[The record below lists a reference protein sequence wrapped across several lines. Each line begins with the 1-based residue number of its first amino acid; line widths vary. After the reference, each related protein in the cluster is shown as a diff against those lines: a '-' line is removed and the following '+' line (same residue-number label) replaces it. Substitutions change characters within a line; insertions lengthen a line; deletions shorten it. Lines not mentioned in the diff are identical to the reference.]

1 MLRALSLQL
10 SLISC
15 IRAISSFHNLYAPW
29 IPFGIIGVKG
39 ANLDLEFS
47 LRCKYCCWTLYQAMS
62 AQPGTKKALPDVQI
76 FISFWLSIL
85 DKIVKPSIVPRTLF
99 AMFFQ
104 AQFSNCN
111 SQ

>member
-1 MLRALSLQL
+1 
-10 SLISC
+10 
-15 IRAISSFHNLYAPW
+15 
-29 IPFGIIGVKG
+29 
-39 ANLDLEFS
+39 
-47 LRCKYCCWTLYQAMS
+47 MS

-104 AQFSNCN
+104 AQFSNLVVCCLADERPSIDMIPEMIPQQLLISWHN
-111 SQ
+111 WFHCKG